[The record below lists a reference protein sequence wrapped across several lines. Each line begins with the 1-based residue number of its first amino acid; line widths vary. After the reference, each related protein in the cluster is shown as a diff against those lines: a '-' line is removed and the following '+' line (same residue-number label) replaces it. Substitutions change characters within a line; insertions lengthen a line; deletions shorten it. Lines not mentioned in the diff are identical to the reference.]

1 MQLDLTGELQL
12 CFHLVKL
19 GNRLPLFI
27 TIMFKALLKSAKM
40 KTLNSGVIILYNES
54 GDKLSGKQDR
64 PLAKPGSI
72 DLKNG
77 HQPI

>member
-1 MQLDLTGELQL
+1 M
-12 CFHLVKL
+12 
-19 GNRLPLFI
+19 I
-27 TIMFKALLKSAKM
+27 KALLKSAKM